1 MEKGGKDERQ
11 HDDVF
16 KVIDEQDSSGNTLLT
31 IDCNNK
37 CRGSDGKDQL
47 SHPASGVA
55 ADTEKELDTNVDP
68 NLTVFADSVTD
79 SSTPQAVDIKS
90 A

>member
-1 MEKGGKDERQ
+1 MEKGGKDEGQ

-37 CRGSDGKDQL
+37 CSGSDGKDQL
-47 SHPASGVA
+47 SHSASGVA
-55 ADTEKELDTNVDP
+55 ADTDKEVHTNVDP